1 MTIEFQCDGCLKV
14 LRTADEKAGLTAR
27 CPQCGKELSVPAAP
41 PADFDQSAEQAPPSA
56 TSPLSDFANLTQAA
70 PRRRPEVVEI
80 ICAMCGQV
88 NQSTTDRCLSCGEP
102 LEHSPTRRPD
112 GTSTTFGD
120 VWSRAWEIWTTNL
133 GINVAA
139 GAIAGGIL
147 FAINFAINLGVMA
160 VVFAKAFQGGLQGG
174 GVPFQAGAETSF
186 NLLAMQLLMSLLSS
200 VFTALFIFSLCRFS
214 LDNVRRENPRLGTL
228 LPSGPSFGA
237 ILGGMLLF
245 GLLLFAASLP
255 VFAYST
261 YSVQWMDFEGGF
273 NGGINGGFENIV
285 TSFAIGY
292 SGVLVNALVGAILVA
307 FFWPAPYL
315 FMDRSTGLLQSVW
328 HAPAMAIRFLKL
340 SILLALAEAGLNLLG
355 SMACTIGLIFSMPL
369 CFILFAVAYDR
380 CERLIRNEQD
390 EAESTSPIGS
400 TS

>member
-1 MTIEFQCDGCLKV
+1 MTIEFQCDGCQKI

-27 CPQCGKELSVPAAP
+27 CPQCGKEVSVPAAP
-41 PADFDQSAEQAPPSA
+41 PADFDQSAEQTPPPG
-56 TSPLSDFANLTQAA
+56 TSPLSDFENLTQAA
-70 PRRRPEVVEI
+70 PRPRPEVVEI
-80 ICAMCGQV
+80 TCAMCGEV

-102 LEHSPTRRPD
+102 LEHSPARRPD
-112 GTSTTFGD
+112 GTSTAFGD

-147 FAINFAINLGVMA
+147 FAINFTINLGVMA
-160 VVFAKAFQGGLQGG
+160 VVFTEAFQGG
-174 GVPFQAGAETSF
+174 GVPFQLGAETNF
-186 NLLAMQLLMSLLSS
+186 NWLAMQLLMSLVSS

-214 LDNVRRENPRLGTL
+214 LDNVRRENPHLGTL
-228 LPSGPSFGA
+228 LPTGPPFGA

-245 GLLLFAASLP
+245 GLLLFVASLP

-292 SGVLVNALVGAILVA
+292 SGLLVNALVGAILVA

-315 FMDRSTGLLQSVW
+315 FMDRSTGLFQSVR

-355 SMACTIGLIFSMPL
+355 SMACTIGLIFSIPL

-390 EAESTSPIGS
+390 ETKSTPPLGS